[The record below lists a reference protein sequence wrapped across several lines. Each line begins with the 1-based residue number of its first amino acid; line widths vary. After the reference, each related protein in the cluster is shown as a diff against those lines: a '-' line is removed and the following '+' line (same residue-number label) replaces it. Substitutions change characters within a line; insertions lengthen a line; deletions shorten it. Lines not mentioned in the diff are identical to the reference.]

1 MPNVGPLEL
10 MLILVIALLV
20 VGPKRLPEMGR
31 SIGKGL
37 REFRRA
43 QDEVRQSLRMDL
55 DEEPETPSGRPQAHQ
70 RPAPAGDPTGGPA
83 GHVSEA
89 ESTPA
94 DASEPD
100 EPPGEDP
107 PPATSPIEAG

>member
-1 MPNVGPLEL
+1 MFNIGPLEL
-10 MLILVIALLV
+10 MLILIVALLV
-20 VGPKRLPEMGR
+20 VGPKRLPEVGR

-55 DEEPETPSGRPQAHQ
+55 DEEPETPTSRPQAP
-70 RPAPAGDPTGGPA
+70 RRIEPTGDPAAGPA
-83 GHVSEA
+83 GHVSQA
-89 ESTPA
+89 EITPA

-100 EPPGEDP
+100 EPPAEDP

>member
-43 QDEVRQSLRMDL
+43 QDEVRQTLRMDL
-55 DEEPETPSGRPQAHQ
+55 DEEPETPTSRPQAH
-70 RPAPAGDPTGGPA
+70 RRVAPAGDPTGGPA
-83 GHVSEA
+83 GHVSEV

-94 DASEPD
+94 DGSEPD
-100 EPPGEDP
+100 EPAAEDP

>member
-1 MPNVGPLEL
+1 MFNIGPLEL
-10 MLILVIALLV
+10 MLILIVALLV
-20 VGPKRLPEMGR
+20 VGPKRLPEVGR

-55 DEEPETPSGRPQAHQ
+55 DEDPETSTGRPQAP
-70 RPAPAGDPTGGPA
+70 RRIAPAGDATGGPA

-89 ESTPA
+89 ESTSA
-94 DASEPD
+94 DGSEPD
-100 EPPGEDP
+100 EPPAEDP
-107 PPATSPIEAG
+107 PPPTSPIEAG